1 MLTFRALSRYVR
13 TRYNNVVRTKR
24 VERILERAEATLHA
38 LDEQQRQAQ
47 RDRNDYAAKA
57 KKDLRI
63 AIQQFAIAKAQ
74 IRVAQRLNWLTGI
87 AAVFAFVAAVAVW
100 RSVLEAREAT
110 IDANR
115 AWIAPIDASLE
126 HPLSKDDDKVMVSVS
141 VLNTGHSP
149 ALDTVYSAIIDAA
162 PDGHI
167 SDKRPCASTIPKKG
181 QAALFPSDHL
191 GGALSFSAQFPTD
204 KNPIADVMAARQIL
218 YVMGCSAYRT
228 MGQTHHTGFCFY
240 LQPELGPST
249 GQAVAKPVN
258 EWVFKKCPIANAAD

>member
-1 MLTFRALSRYVR
+1 MLIFRALSRYVR
-13 TRYNNVVRTKR
+13 DHYNNCVRTKR
-24 VERILERAEATLHA
+24 AGRIVERAEAILHA
-38 LDEQQRQAQ
+38 SDKQQRQAQ
-47 RDRNDYAAKA
+47 QDRNDYAAKE
-57 KKDLRI
+57 KKDLRV

-74 IRVAQRLNWLTGI
+74 VRVAQRLNCLTGI
-87 AAVFAFVAAVAVW
+87 GGFFAFVAALGVCW
-100 RSVLEAREAT
+100 SVLEAREAT

-115 AWIAPIDASLE
+115 AWIASIEARLG
-126 HPLSKDDDKVMVSVS
+126 HPLRIGDDKVAISVS

-149 ALDTVYSAIIDAA
+149 ALDTVYSAIVDAA

-167 SDKRPCASTIPKKG
+167 SDKRVCSSTIPKEG

-191 GGALSFSAQFPTD
+191 GGDLSFSAQFVKD
-204 KNPIADVMAARQIL
+204 KNAVADVMAARQIL

-240 LQPELGPST
+240 LQPELGPQT

-258 EWVFKKCPIANAAD
+258 EWVFKKCPIANTAD